1 MMKMMDHVVIVE
13 TTSTRNDFTKHGSH
27 LNMTAVERMA
37 NLTGKK
43 IKTFLTK
50 QTKLPFIVQWKD
62 VTKTL
67 LKKRIK

>member
-1 MMKMMDHVVIVE
+1 MDHTVIVE
-13 TTSTRNDFTKHGSH
+13 TTSTRNDFTKRGLH

-43 IKTFLTK
+43 IKTLLTK
-50 QTKLPFIVQWKD
+50 QRKLPSIIQWKD
-62 VTKTL
+62 VTRTL